1 MSENISTQKNETWTP
16 KINPW
21 LGLIP
26 LIGGTFMFALNETIA
41 NVALPYMAGSFSV
54 SNNESIWILTIYLIA
69 SCIGIPMMGW
79 ATKLLGR
86 KNLFLY
92 ATILFTFSSLM
103 CGLANS
109 MSMETVFRFLQGLGG
124 GILLPISQAIIL
136 ENFKGEEQAKA
147 VGLFGLMTVLAPVVG
162 PAMGGWLTD
171 NWSWPW
177 VFYINIPIGILTIIT
192 SIKFIEDPPYAKK
205 QKNVITDYW
214 GIIFLVI
221 WLVPFQTFLDKGND
235 KDWFGSEFICKLFI
249 VALVGFIGFIISQSK
264 SKEPLIDLKIF
275 KDINF
280 DLGTIILSV
289 INAIL
294 LASLALLPQFLQTM
308 MGYDAFTSGL
318 SMVPRGIGCIV
329 AMILYTKLVGKVDLK
344 ILVATGLFF
353 LAISSWQLGFINLE
367 VSMASVLIPNFMYGL
382 GMILGMIPVI
392 NLSCITVKNED
403 MNNASAVQNLLKTVG
418 GSIGT
423 SLVATLISRYA
434 QVHQHMM
441 VGHLNYD
448 NNVFVAK
455 IKLLTMFF
463 LQNVDSTTAFIK
475 ANAVAQKLLIQ
486 QSYLWAYIDTFRFY
500 AVAGVVIIPLL
511 FFMKSKSDDPNYKP
525 PAGMH

>member
-1 MSENISTQKNETWTP
+1 MSENANTKINEEWTP

-79 ATKLLGR
+79 AIKMLGR
-86 KNLFLY
+86 KNLFTY
-92 ATILFTFSSLM
+92 ATIIFTISSFM
-103 CGLANS
+103 CGVSNS
-109 MSMETVFRFLQGLGG
+109 MAMETVFRFLQGLGG

-136 ENFKGEEQAKA
+136 ENFKGEDQVRAT
-147 VGLFGLMTVLAPVVG
+147 GLFGLMTVLAPVVG
-162 PAMGGWLTD
+162 PVMGGWLTD
-171 NWSWPW
+171 NWAWPW
-177 VFYINIPIGILTIIT
+177 VFFINIPIGIFTIIT
-192 SIKFIEDPPYAKK
+192 AIKFIEDPPYARK
-205 QKNVITDYW
+205 QKNVHTDYW
-214 GIIFLVI
+214 GIIFLVV

-235 KDWFGSEFICKLFI
+235 KDWFGSEFILKLFI
-249 VALVGFIGFIISQSK
+249 VALIGFIGFLISQAK

-280 DLGTIILSV
+280 NLGTIILAV

-318 SMVPRGIGCIV
+318 SMMPRGIGCIV
-329 AMILYTKLVGKVDLK
+329 AMIIYSKLVGKVDLK
-344 ILVATGLFF
+344 ALVATGLIL
-353 LAISSWQLGFINLE
+353 LAVGSWQLGFINLE
-367 VSMASVLIPNFMYGL
+367 VSMASVLIPNFLYGL

-403 MNNASAVQNLLKTVG
+403 MSNASAVQNLIKTVG

-434 QVHQHMM
+434 QVHQYMM
-441 VGHLNYD
+441 VGHLGY
-448 NNVFVAK
+448 NNNIFMQK
-455 IKLLTMFF
+455 IKALTFF
-463 LQNVDSTTAFIK
+463 FSQNVDTTTAMIK
-475 ANAVAQKLLIQ
+475 AHAVMYKQLLL

-500 AVAGVVIIPLL
+500 AVAGIVIIPLL
-511 FFMKSKSDDPNYKP
+511 LLTKSKIDNPQE
-525 PAGMH
+525 

>member
-1 MSENISTQKNETWTP
+1 MAAENLQEVWKPT
-16 KINPW
+16 INPW
-21 LGLIP
+21 LGIIP

-79 ATKLLGR
+79 ATKMVGR
-86 KNLFLY
+86 KNLFIY
-92 ATILFTFSSLM
+92 ATVLFTFSSLM
-103 CGLANS
+103 CGLSNS
-109 MSMETVFRFLQGLGG
+109 MPMETVFRFLQGLGG
-124 GILLPISQAIIL
+124 GILLPLSQAIIL

-147 VGLFGLMTVLAPVVG
+147 IGLFGLMTVLAPVIG
-162 PAMGGWLTD
+162 PVMGGWLTD

-177 VFYINIPIGILTIIT
+177 VFYINIPIGIFTIIT
-192 SIKFIEDPPYAKK
+192 SIKFIEDPPYARK

-249 VALVGFIGFIISQSK
+249 FAMIGFIGFIISQYK

-275 KDINF
+275 KDMNF
-280 DLGTIILSV
+280 NLGTFILAV

-318 SMVPRGIGCIV
+318 SMMPRGVGCVV
-329 AMILYTKLVGKVDLK
+329 AMILYAKLVGKVDLK

-353 LAISSWQLGFINLE
+353 LAIGSWNLGFINLE
-367 VSMASVLIPNFMYGL
+367 VSMTSVLIPNFLYGL

-403 MNNASAVQNLLKTVG
+403 MNNASAAQNLIKTVG

-434 QVHQHMM
+434 QVHQYAL
-441 VGHLNYD
+441 VKHLNYD
-448 NNVFVAK
+448 NHIYMTK
-455 IKLLTMFF
+455 LKLLITF
-463 LQNVDSTTAFIK
+463 LTQNFDNATAFIQ
-475 ANAVAQKLLIQ
+475 AHAVMYKLLLQ

-500 AVAGVVIIPLL
+500 AVAGIVIIPLL
-511 FFMKSKSDDPNYKP
+511 IFMKSKSNDPNCERP
-525 PAGMH
+525 MAMH